1 VILLVYSENT
11 GRLRRIIRDLD
22 KTEAQILA
30 QHPMVPG
37 EASIDFDGVDLPS
50 LGQAQAAVDIETE
63 TSPVDD
69 RYVQVVNDHITG
81 IIYADEVI
89 DTIPSGWFKN
99 QDARMGYRKLSDNSF
114 VRSSAELD
122 RLIIDWQ
129 RQIDILPTITD
140 PPLTPAEIDQRQ
152 AALDQEI
159 AAALAEKART

>member
-1 VILLVYSENT
+1 MSIVTQAQL
-11 GRLRRIIRDLD
+11 
-22 KTEAQILA
+22 EANHIA
-30 QHPMVPG
+30 RAG
-37 EASIDFDGVDLPS
+37 EAVIGFPGDDIPHIDA
-50 LGQAQAAVDIETE
+50 AQAAVNAETG